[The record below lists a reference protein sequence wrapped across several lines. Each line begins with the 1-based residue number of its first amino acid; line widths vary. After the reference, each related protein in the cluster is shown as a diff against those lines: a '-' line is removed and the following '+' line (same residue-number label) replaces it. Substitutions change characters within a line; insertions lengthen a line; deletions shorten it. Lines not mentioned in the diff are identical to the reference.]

1 MSKCKL
7 PAATAASLPQKKCA
21 AAAAAAHQSPT
32 IRVVV
37 RAAVIVLC
45 SQFVMIATPIG
56 RGYLAIKELEIL
68 QIAVDVVQICARLS
82 TIEGKVNGHILK

>member
-1 MSKCKL
+1 M
-7 PAATAASLPQKKCA
+7 
-21 AAAAAAHQSPT
+21 
-32 IRVVV
+32 